1 MQTTELVR
9 FKKFGKQIIVLTA
22 WDAISS
28 SIVEASGAD
37 IVLVGDSLGMVVLK
51 LVYKNLYKQP
61 VCGEAFDQELQEEL
75 LSALKQPFQG
85 NLLLKRHQHLKL
97 PLLMMK

>member
-28 SIVEASGAD
+28 SIVEAAGAD
-37 IVLVGDSLGMVVLK
+37 VVLVGDSLGMVVLGHATT
-51 LVYKNLYKQP
+51 LP
-61 VCGEAFDQELQEEL
+61 VTLDQILHHTQAVCRGFC
-75 LSALKQPFQG
+75 S
-85 NLLLKRHQHLKL
+85 
-97 PLLMMK
+97 